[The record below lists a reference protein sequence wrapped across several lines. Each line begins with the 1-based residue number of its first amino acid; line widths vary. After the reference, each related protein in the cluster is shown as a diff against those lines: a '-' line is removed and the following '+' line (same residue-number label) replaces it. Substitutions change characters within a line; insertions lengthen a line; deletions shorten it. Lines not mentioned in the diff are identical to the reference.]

1 MTSELSGGRVAMAGN
16 PHPGLEP
23 PTLGRYLLQIRELKG
38 LSREKACAHIPLSAA
53 YLGQIESGVRVPRP
67 EALKFL
73 AIGYELSSA
82 QFKHLRNL
90 REPSLDLVGHEQMR
104 ARLRATPAVLERL
117 DDLARAHMLAGYFDP
132 LWHVLVANHWLY
144 ELFPDLDRA
153 GNLVVWHFLPVAK
166 DILLEWEREAHVMVQ
181 MLKAAVGHHRKSAL
195 AQQLLT
201 RLGRNED
208 FYRLWTTSTEIA
220 YGRHATE
227 HLHLRMGE
235 NRLSSI
241 SIETS
246 TIDDGNTYYR
256 MFLGVCKPT
265 SATGRRPR

>member
-1 MTSELSGGRVAMAGN
+1 MTSDLSGRRVAMARN
-16 PHPGLEP
+16 PHRGLEP

-67 EALKFL
+67 EALKLL

-82 QFKHLRNL
+82 QSKHLRQL
-90 REPSLDLVGHEQMR
+90 REPSVDLMGHEQMR

-132 LWHVLVANHWLY
+132 LWNMLVANHCMY
-144 ELFPDLDRA
+144 EVFPDLDRA

-166 DILLEWEREAHVMVQ
+166 DTLLEWEHEAHVMVQ
-181 MLKAAVGHHRKSAL
+181 MLKAAVGQHRKSAL
-195 AQQLLT
+195 ARQLLT
-201 RLGRNED
+201 RLGHNEE
-208 FYRLWTTSTEIA
+208 FYRLWTTSTEIS
-220 YGRHATE
+220 YGRDSTE
-227 HLHLRMGE
+227 YLQLRMQE
-235 NRLSSI
+235 NRLSSV

-246 TIDDGNTYYR
+246 TVDAANTYYR
-256 MFLGVCKPT
+256 LFLGVRKLT
-265 SATGRRPR
+265 SATALGPR

>member
-1 MTSELSGGRVAMAGN
+1 MTSDLSGRRVAMTGN

-23 PTLGRYLLQIRELKG
+23 STLGRYLLQIRELKG
-38 LSREKACAHIPLSAA
+38 LSREKACAQIPLSAA

-67 EALKFL
+67 EALKLL

-82 QFKHLRNL
+82 QFKHLREL
-90 REPSLDLVGHEQMR
+90 REPSVDLVGHEQMR
-104 ARLRATPAVLERL
+104 ARLRATPGVLERL

-144 ELFPDLDRA
+144 EVFPDLDRA

-181 MLKAAVGHHRKSAL
+181 MLKAAVGHHRKSSL
-195 AQQLLT
+195 SRQLLT
-201 RLGRNED
+201 RLGRSDD
-208 FYRLWTTSTEIA
+208 FYRLWTTSTEIS
-220 YGRHATE
+220 YGRHSTE
-227 HLHLRMGE
+227 HLHLRPGV
-235 NRLSSI
+235 NQLSSI

-246 TIDDGNTYYR
+246 TVDDVNTYYR
-256 MFLGVCKPT
+256 MFLGMRKPA
-265 SATGRRPR
+265 SATDFGPR